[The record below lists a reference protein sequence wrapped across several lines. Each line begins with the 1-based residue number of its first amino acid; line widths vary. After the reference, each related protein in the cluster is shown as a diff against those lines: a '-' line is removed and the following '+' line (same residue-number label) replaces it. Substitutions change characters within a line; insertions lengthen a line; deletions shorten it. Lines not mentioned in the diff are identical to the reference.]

1 METTTTKKKK
11 ENLFYSLQPTLYV
24 IDFSQIEREEEKSF
38 HNVCMCVCVCLKLF
52 FNTLKQY
59 TKTIRW

>member
-1 METTTTKKKK
+1 METTTTTKKK

-38 HNVCMCVCVCLKLF
+38 HNVCMCVCVFETF
-52 FNTLKQY
+52 F
-59 TKTIRW
+59 